1 MNKRNVSAE
10 KSNGR
15 FTLLGL
21 LLAALLITACGKSGE
36 QQDSSADTT
45 SEGDAVATA
54 RQAGEGAEAKNG
66 EPDTDQASD
75 PGSILDSIAEQYVQ
89 LVLAL
94 GNHDK
99 SYVDA
104 YYGPADWKASAEQD
118 PASAAELANRAEQ
131 LLAQL
136 PETVEPGDDLETL
149 RIHYLKTQLR
159 AVAYHAHHLGDAGFR
174 DFDREAKALY
184 DTEPPVQTF
193 DEFEPVLAQLE
204 QELPGED
211 PLYLRVKAFQ
221 DQFVIPEDKM
231 PAVFDA
237 AIEACRERT
246 KQHVDLPQAESF
258 KLEYVQDKPWS
269 GYNWYQG
276 NAHSLIQINT
286 ELPVHIDRAIDLG
299 CHEGYPGHHTYNALL
314 EQTLVEDKG
323 WREYSVYPLFSPQS
337 LIAEGS
343 ANYGIELAF
352 PGGEKAEFEKET
364 LYPLAGLNPARA
376 EKYDR
381 VLALKEKLS
390 FAENIV
396 ARQYINGKIDRDR
409 AVELFQQYAVM
420 SPEKARQQVRFV
432 DTYGAYVINYNW
444 GKQLV
449 KNYVEEGAQSQDARW
464 QRFAKLL
471 SSPRLPSSLNW

>member
-1 MNKRNVSAE
+1 MMKPRVSAGNFPG
-10 KSNGR
+10 KLSGT
-15 FTLLGL
+15 FPVFAMVLSV
-21 LLAALLITACGKSGE
+21 LLIAACGKSGE
-36 QQDSSADTT
+36 QREVVEGSAP
-45 SEGDAVATA
+45 AP
-54 RQAGEGAEAKNG
+54 GAELQAQQRDP
-66 EPDTDQASD
+66 EASAEQLPD
-75 PGSILDSIAEQYVQ
+75 LDAIAEEYVR
-89 LVLAL
+89 LVLTL
-94 GNHDK
+94 GNHDN

-104 YYGPADWKASAEQD
+104 YYGPAEWRQIAKQD
-118 PASAAELANRAEQ
+118 MASAAELANRAEQ
-131 LLAQL
+131 LLARL
-136 PETVEPGDDLETL
+136 PDTVTPSDDLETL
-149 RIHYLKTQLR
+149 RAHYLKTQLR
-159 AVAYHAHHLGDAGFR
+159 AVVYHAHHLGDAGFR

-193 DEFEPVLAQLE
+193 DEFEPVLAELE
-204 QELPGED
+204 QALPGSE
-211 PLYLRVKAFQ
+211 PLYLRIKAFQ

-237 AIEACRERT
+237 AIEACRKRT
-246 KQHVDLPQAESF
+246 RQHVNLPKGEDF

-276 NAHSLIQINT
+276 NARSLIQINT
-286 ELPVHIDRAIDLG
+286 ELPVHIDRAVDLG

-314 EQTLVEDKG
+314 EQSLVDDKG
-323 WREYSVYPLFSPQS
+323 WQEYSVYPLFSPQS

-352 PGGEKAEFEKET
+352 PGGEKAKFEKEV
-364 LYPLAGLNPARA
+364 LYPLAGLDPAQA

-381 VLALKEKLS
+381 VLALKAKLS

-396 ARQYINGKIDRDR
+396 ARQYINGDIDSDR
-409 AVELFQQYAVM
+409 AVELFQQYAQM
-420 SPEKARQQVRFV
+420 SPEKARQRVRFV

-449 KNYVEEGAQSQDARW
+449 KEYVEQGAQSQDERW